1 MKQTLKILALTALT
15 LVFAIGII
23 TACGGG
29 GRAPGSTS
37 SSMAHNL
44 FSFDWKP
51 AHLLGRSSGRNQA
64 SNSSAFIVNAQST
77 TTGGGNLS
85 GFCAQTAP
93 SSGRAATVIFG
104 LGRWSSGSC
113 DDAATPDTSVGV
125 AIPQT
130 GQIGQLTV
138 DAVGQGTAANSG
150 VMELKIIHSDS
161 SETIIPITC
170 TLGVSNPGAKVH
182 CEDKSA
188 DHNTNVT
195 AGDQFAARIFYNA
208 GDLYTAIRVNVQY
221 AVPTF

>member
-1 MKQTLKILALTALT
+1 MKLLKMAMLT
-15 LVFAIGII
+15 LVMLATTIALI
-23 TACGGG
+23 TACGGS
-29 GRAPGSTS
+29 GSNP
-37 SSMAHNL
+37 SSMAHNF

-51 AHLLGRSSGRNQA
+51 AHLLGRTSGRNQA
-64 SNSSAFIVNAQST
+64 SNSSAFVVNAQSST
-77 TTGGGNLS
+77 PGGGNLS
-85 GFCAQTAP
+85 GFCARTAL
-93 SSGRAATVIFG
+93 SSGRGATVIFG

-125 AIPQT
+125 AIPQA

-138 DAVGQGTAANSG
+138 DAVGQGTAADSG
-150 VMELKIIHSDS
+150 VMELKLIHNDG
-161 SETIIPITC
+161 SETILPITC
-170 TLGVSNPGAKVH
+170 TLGISNPGSKVH

-188 DHNTNVT
+188 GHNTNVA